1 MPATKKRRCAASVA
15 RKMLPRWL
23 FARQPHHLS
32 VPSLKAHASAH
43 TVRRTG
49 LRRRLVR
56 RLFARMNGVP
66 QLFTAR
72 LLLRLLPPCFSLRL
86 RCRAAYLY
94 PPAARGRRCERRE
107 GGRRACRTRNE
118 IAFCGSRLFP
128 LAACLGRV
136 AAIRSGRSRI
146 RRGTAAFWPRAA
158 AISPKCAHFFETAHL
173 QDDRRMGNIVKY

>member
-1 MPATKKRRCAASVA
+1 MPATKKRRCTASVA
-15 RKMLPRWL
+15 RKMPPRWL

-32 VPSLKAHASAH
+32 APSLKARAGAH

-56 RLFARMNGVP
+56 RFFARMNGVP

-118 IAFCGSRLFP
+118 IAFCGSRYFP
-128 LAACLGRV
+128 LAACLARV
-136 AAIRSGRSRI
+136 AAVRSGRSRFC
-146 RRGTAAFWPRAA
+146 RVTAAV
-158 AISPKCAHFFETAHL
+158 SPTGAYFSETAHL
-173 QDDRRMGNIVKY
+173 QDDRRMGSIVKH